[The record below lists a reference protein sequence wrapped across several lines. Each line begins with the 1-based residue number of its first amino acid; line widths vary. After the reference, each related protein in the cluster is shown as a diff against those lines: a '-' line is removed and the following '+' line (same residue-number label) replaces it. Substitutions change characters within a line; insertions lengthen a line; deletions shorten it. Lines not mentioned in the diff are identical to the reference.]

1 MGYVPK
7 SERASGLTRKATA
20 TATGTTT
27 GTASVPAAAISGS
40 VKN

>member
-20 TATGTTT
+20 TATGT
-27 GTASVPAAAISGS
+27 ASVPAAAISGS